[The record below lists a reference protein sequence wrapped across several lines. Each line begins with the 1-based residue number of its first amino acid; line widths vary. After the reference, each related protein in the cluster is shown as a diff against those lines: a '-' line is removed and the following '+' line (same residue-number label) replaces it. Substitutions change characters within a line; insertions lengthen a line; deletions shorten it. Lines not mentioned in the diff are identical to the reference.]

1 MALILM
7 DTSAIYA
14 LADRADPNHATA
26 VQQLRRVEK
35 HSYILAES
43 AALLQRR
50 LGMEVALRFLRDV
63 ERARLRL
70 R

>member
-35 HSYILAES
+35 EEHELFLHSYILAES
-43 AALLQRR
+43 AALLQR
-50 LGMEVALRFLRDV
+50 
-63 ERARLRL
+63 LRL